1 MARGEFGSDRGA
13 AGGIGH
19 TVAKS
24 NNAIPGLLTIY
35 DSPFT
40 IYQTM
45 KLDDIKESAL
55 MAFDTLR
62 ANKLRSSL
70 TILGVSVG
78 VITVI
83 FMVSI
88 IQGLNKAFAEQ
99 VESLG
104 SNTIF
109 VSKFEPSF
117 GRPPGPEEI
126 HRKDL
131 TMEDAEAIRMEAPS
145 IAGVSP
151 VNRMLAVTAR
161 FQDKQTDT
169 PVMFGVTPYY
179 EFVHTQYVAR
189 GRFIKDLD
197 MDNRD
202 NIVVIGVDVARAL
215 FPYEDPLDKDIRIN
229 GNPYHVVGVME
240 PLGNFFGQS
249 RDNSLFI
256 PITTFDK
263 YYPDRPFP
271 ETVFFMVVR
280 PHSRAFVKSAID
292 EMTDVLRRRRRVP
305 LNAPNNFGISSQ
317 DSLLDIYN
325 QLTGA
330 TALVLTAISFV
341 ALMIGGIGVMNIML
355 VSVTE
360 RTKEIG
366 VRKAVGAT
374 RANILAQ
381 FLIEAVVLTAIG
393 GLAGLAVGELLAF
406 IINRYSPLP
415 AYVPLWAIGVGVG
428 ISAAVGIVFGLWP
441 AWKAARLDPIEALR
455 WE

>member
-1 MARGEFGSDRGA
+1 VA
-13 AGGIGH
+13 AG
-19 TVAKS
+19 
-24 NNAIPGLLTIY
+24 N
-35 DSPFT
+35 FF
-40 IYQTM
+40 M
-45 KLDDIKESAL
+45 RFDDVKESAL

-62 ANKLRSSL
+62 TNKLRSSL

-88 IQGLNKAFAEQ
+88 IQGLNKAFADQ

-109 VSKFEPSF
+109 VSKFDPGF

-131 TMEDAEAIRMEAPS
+131 NMDDADALRREAPS

-151 VNRMLAVTAR
+151 IHRLIAVTTR
-161 FQDKQTDT
+161 YQEKQTDT
-169 PVMFGVTPYY
+169 PILLGVTPYY
-179 EFVHTQYVAR
+179 EFVHSQYVAR

-197 MDNRD
+197 MENRD
-202 NIVVIGVDVARAL
+202 NVCVIGVDVVHAL
-215 FPYEDPLDKDIRIN
+215 FPYEDPIDKDMRID
-229 GNPYHVVGVME
+229 GKPYHVIGVME

-256 PITTFDK
+256 PVSTFDK

-271 ETVFFMVVR
+271 EVVFFIIVR
-280 PHSRAFVKSAID
+280 PKSRAFVKTAVD
-292 EMTDVLRRRRRVP
+292 EITDILRRRRRVP
-305 LNAPNNFGISSQ
+305 LGAPNNFGISSQ

-374 RANILAQ
+374 RLNILSQ

-406 IINRYSPLP
+406 LINRYSPLP
-415 AYVPLWAIGVGVG
+415 AYVPIWAIAVGVG

>member
-1 MARGEFGSDRGA
+1 MRLA
-13 AGGIGH
+13 
-19 TVAKS
+19 
-24 NNAIPGLLTIY
+24 
-35 DSPFT
+35 
-40 IYQTM
+40 
-45 KLDDIKESAL
+45 DIKESAL
-55 MAFDTLR
+55 MAIDTMR

-78 VITVI
+78 VLTVI

-88 IQGLNKAFAEQ
+88 IQGLNKAFADQ
-99 VESLG
+99 IESLG

-109 VSKFEPSF
+109 VSKFDPSF

-131 TMEDAEAIRMEAPS
+131 TMSDVEALRTEAPS
-145 IAGVSP
+145 IVGVSP
-151 VNRMLAVTAR
+151 IRRLLSATVRY
-161 FQDKQTDT
+161 QEKQTDT
-169 PVMFGVTPYY
+169 PILFGVTPYY
-179 EFVHTQYVAR
+179 EFVHSQYVAS
-189 GRFIKDLD
+189 GRFINDIDIQDRSNVL
-197 MDNRD
+197 
-202 NIVVIGVDVARAL
+202 IIGVDVKQAL
-215 FPYEDPLDKDIRIN
+215 FPYEDAVDKEVRIE
-229 GNPYHVVGVME
+229 GKPFRVIGVME

-249 RDNSLFI
+249 RDNSIFI
-256 PITTFDK
+256 PITTYEK

-271 ETVFFMVVR
+271 ESVFFVIVR
-280 PHSRAFVKSAID
+280 PRSRAFVKSAID
-292 EMTDVLRRRRRVP
+292 EITDILRRRRHLAP
-305 LNAPNNFGISSQ
+305 GEPNNFGISSQ
-317 DSLLDIYN
+317 DSLLDVYN

-330 TALVLTAISFV
+330 TALVLTSISFV

-374 RANILAQ
+374 RLNILSQ

-393 GLAGLAVGELLAF
+393 GLAGLAVGEVGSL
-406 IINRYSPLP
+406 IINKYSPLP
-415 AYVPLWAIGVGVG
+415 AYVPLWAIGLGVG

-441 AWKAARLDPIEALR
+441 AWKAARLNPIDALR

>member
-1 MARGEFGSDRGA
+1 
-13 AGGIGH
+13 
-19 TVAKS
+19 
-24 NNAIPGLLTIY
+24 
-35 DSPFT
+35 
-40 IYQTM
+40 M

-62 ANKLRSSL
+62 TNKLRSSL

-78 VITVI
+78 VVTVI

-88 IQGLNKAFAEQ
+88 IQGLNKAFADQ
-99 VESLG
+99 IESLG

-131 TMEDAEAIRMEAPS
+131 TMADAEALRNEAPS

-151 VNRMLAVTAR
+151 AARMLSSTMR
-161 FQDKQTDT
+161 YQDKQTDT
-169 PVMFGVTPYY
+169 PILFGVTPYY
-179 EFVHTQYVAR
+179 EFVQTQYVST
-189 GRFIKDLD
+189 GRFISEID
-197 MDNRD
+197 MQDRSN
-202 NIVVIGVDVARAL
+202 VVILGVDVKQAL
-215 FPYEDPLDKDIRIN
+215 FPYEDPIDKDVRIN
-229 GNPYHVVGVME
+229 GSPFRVIGVME

-249 RDNSLFI
+249 RDNSIFI

-271 ETVFFMVVR
+271 DIVFFMVVR
-280 PHSRAFVKSAID
+280 PQSRAYVKSAMD
-292 EMTDVLRRRRRVP
+292 EIADILRRRRQ
-305 LNAPNNFGISSQ
+305 LAPGVKNDFGISSQ
-317 DSLLDIYN
+317 DSLLDVYN

-330 TALVLTAISFV
+330 TALVLTSISFV

-360 RTKEIG
+360 RTREIG

-374 RANILAQ
+374 RLNILSQ

-393 GLAGLAVGELLAF
+393 GLAGLAVGEVASLLM
-406 IINRYSPLP
+406 NKYSPLP
-415 AYVPLWAIGVGVG
+415 AYVPLWAIAVGIG
-428 ISAAVGIVFGLWP
+428 ISAGVGIVFGLWP
-441 AWKAARLDPIEALR
+441 AWKAARLNPIDALR

>member
-1 MARGEFGSDRGA
+1 MR
-13 AGGIGH
+13 
-19 TVAKS
+19 
-24 NNAIPGLLTIY
+24 
-35 DSPFT
+35 
-40 IYQTM
+40 
-45 KLDDIKESAL
+45 LDDIKESAL
-55 MAFDTLR
+55 MAIDTLR

-78 VITVI
+78 VITII

-88 IQGLNKAFAEQ
+88 IQGLNKAFADQ

-109 VSKFEPSF
+109 VSKFDPGF

-131 TMEDAEAIRMEAPS
+131 NIGDAEALREGPS

-151 VNRMLAVTAR
+151 IHRLIAVTAR
-161 FQDKQTDT
+161 YQNKQTDT
-169 PVMFGVTPYY
+169 PILFGVTPSY
-179 EFVHTQYVAR
+179 EFVHSQYVAR
-189 GRFIKDLD
+189 GRFIQDFD
-197 MDNRD
+197 MDNHE
-202 NIVVIGVDVARAL
+202 NVCVIGVDVVRAL
-215 FPYEDPLDKDIRIN
+215 FPFEDPLEKEVRID
-229 GNPYHVVGVME
+229 GTPYFVIGVME

-249 RDNSLFI
+249 RDNSVFI
-256 PITTFDK
+256 PVTTFDK
-263 YYPDRPFP
+263 YYDERPFP
-271 ETVFFMVVR
+271 EVVFFIIVR
-280 PHSRAFVKSAID
+280 PKSRAFVKSAID
-292 EMTDVLRRRRRVP
+292 EITDILRRRRRVA
-305 LNAPNNFGISSQ
+305 LNDKNDFGISSQ

-374 RANILAQ
+374 RFNILSQ

-393 GLAGLAVGELLAF
+393 GLAGLVVGEILAF
-406 IINRYSPLP
+406 LINRYSPLP
-415 AYVPLWAIGVGVG
+415 AYVPLWAIAVGIG

>member
-1 MARGEFGSDRGA
+1 MA
-13 AGGIGH
+13 
-19 TVAKS
+19 
-24 NNAIPGLLTIY
+24 L
-35 DSPFT
+35 
-40 IYQTM
+40 
-45 KLDDIKESAL
+45 
-55 MAFDTLR
+55 DTLR

-78 VITVI
+78 VITII

-88 IQGLNKAFAEQ
+88 IQGLNKAFADQ
-99 VESLG
+99 IESLG

-117 GRPPGPEEI
+117 GRPPGPDEI
-126 HRKDL
+126 HRKEL
-131 TMEDAEAIRMEAPS
+131 TMDDAQAIREEAPS
-145 IAGVSP
+145 VAGVSP
-151 VNRMLAVTAR
+151 VHRLIATTAR
-161 FQDKQTDT
+161 YENKQTDT
-169 PVMFGVTPYY
+169 PVLLGVTPFF
-179 EFVHTQYVAR
+179 EFVHSQYAGH
-189 GRFIKDLD
+189 GRFINVLDLQD
-197 MDNRD
+197 RSN
-202 NIVVIGVDVARAL
+202 VCTLGVDVVRAL
-215 FPYEDPLDKDIRIN
+215 FPYEDPVGKGIRIG
-229 GNPYHVVGVME
+229 GNPFQVIGVME

-249 RDNSLFI
+249 RDNSIFI
-256 PITTFDK
+256 PISTFDK
-263 YYPDRPFP
+263 YYPDLPVP
-271 ETVFFMVVR
+271 QVVFFMVIR
-280 PHSRAFVKSAID
+280 PNSRAYVKSAID
-292 EMTDVLRRRRRVP
+292 EITDILRRRRRVP
-305 LNAPNNFGISSQ
+305 SGAKNDFGISSQ

-366 VRKAVGAT
+366 IRKAVGAT
-374 RANILAQ
+374 KLNILSQ

-393 GLAGLAVGELLAF
+393 GLAGLAVGELASVLM
-406 IINRYSPLP
+406 NKYSPLP
-415 AYVPLWAIGVGVG
+415 AYVPLWAIAVGIG

>member
-1 MARGEFGSDRGA
+1 MRIE
-13 AGGIGH
+13 
-19 TVAKS
+19 
-24 NNAIPGLLTIY
+24 
-35 DSPFT
+35 
-40 IYQTM
+40 
-45 KLDDIKESAL
+45 DIKESAL
-55 MAFDTLR
+55 MALDTLR

-78 VITVI
+78 VITII

-88 IQGLNKAFAEQ
+88 IQGLNKAFADQ
-99 VESLG
+99 IESLG

-117 GRPPGPEEI
+117 GRPPGPDEI
-126 HRKDL
+126 HRKEL
-131 TMEDAEAIRMEAPS
+131 TMDDAQAIREEAPS
-145 IAGVSP
+145 VAGVSP
-151 VNRMLAVTAR
+151 VHRLIATTAR
-161 FQDKQTDT
+161 YENKQTDT
-169 PVMFGVTPYY
+169 PVLLGVTPFF
-179 EFVHTQYVAR
+179 EFVHSQYAGH
-189 GRFIKDLD
+189 GRFINVLDLQD
-197 MDNRD
+197 RSN
-202 NIVVIGVDVARAL
+202 VCTLGVDVVRAL
-215 FPYEDPLDKDIRIN
+215 FPYEDPVGKGIRIG
-229 GNPYHVVGVME
+229 GNPFQVIGVME

-249 RDNSLFI
+249 RDNSIFI
-256 PITTFDK
+256 PISTFDK
-263 YYPDRPFP
+263 YYPDLPVP
-271 ETVFFMVVR
+271 QVVFFMVIR
-280 PHSRAFVKSAID
+280 PNSRAYVKSAID
-292 EMTDVLRRRRRVP
+292 EITDILRRRRRVP
-305 LNAPNNFGISSQ
+305 SGAKNDFGISSQ

-366 VRKAVGAT
+366 IRKAVGAT
-374 RANILAQ
+374 KLNILSQ

-393 GLAGLAVGELLAF
+393 GLAGLAVGELASVLM
-406 IINRYSPLP
+406 NKYSPLP
-415 AYVPLWAIGVGVG
+415 AYVPLWAIAVGIG

>member
-1 MARGEFGSDRGA
+1 MA
-13 AGGIGH
+13 I
-19 TVAKS
+19 
-24 NNAIPGLLTIY
+24 
-35 DSPFT
+35 
-40 IYQTM
+40 
-45 KLDDIKESAL
+45 
-55 MAFDTLR
+55 DTLR

-78 VITVI
+78 VVTVI

-88 IQGLNKAFAEQ
+88 IQGLNKAFADQ
-99 VESLG
+99 IESLG

-131 TMEDAEAIRMEAPS
+131 TMADAEALRTEAPS
-145 IAGVSP
+145 IVGVSP
-151 VNRMLAVTAR
+151 IHRLLSATVRYK
-161 FQDKQTDT
+161 DKQTDT
-169 PVMFGVTPYY
+169 PVLFGVTPYY
-179 EFVHTQYVAR
+179 EFVHTQYVAS
-189 GRFIKDLD
+189 GRFINDID
-197 MDNRD
+197 MQDRS
-202 NIVVIGVDVARAL
+202 NIVIIGVDVKQAL
-215 FPYEDPLDKDIRIN
+215 FPYEDAVDKEVRIN
-229 GNPYHVVGVME
+229 GNPFRVVGVME

-249 RDNSLFI
+249 RDNSIFV
-256 PITTFDK
+256 PITTFNK

-271 ETVFFMVVR
+271 EVVFFVIVR
-280 PHSRAFVKSAID
+280 PRSRAYVKSAID
-292 EMTDVLRRRRRVP
+292 EITDILRRRRRVP
-305 LNAPNNFGISSQ
+305 AGASNNFGISSQ
-317 DSLLDIYN
+317 DSLLDVYN

-330 TALVLTAISFV
+330 TALVLTSISFV

-374 RANILAQ
+374 KLNILSQ

-393 GLAGLAVGELLAF
+393 GLAGLAVGEIASLLM
-406 IINRYSPLP
+406 NKYSPLP

-441 AWKAARLDPIEALR
+441 AWKAARLNPIDALR

>member
-1 MARGEFGSDRGA
+1 MA
-13 AGGIGH
+13 
-19 TVAKS
+19 
-24 NNAIPGLLTIY
+24 L
-35 DSPFT
+35 
-40 IYQTM
+40 
-45 KLDDIKESAL
+45 
-55 MAFDTLR
+55 DTLR
-62 ANKLRSSL
+62 TNKLRSAL

-78 VITVI
+78 VVTII

-88 IQGLNKAFAEQ
+88 IQGLNKAFADQ
-99 VESLG
+99 IESLG

-131 TMEDAEAIRMEAPS
+131 TMDDVEALRTEAPS

-151 VNRMLAVTAR
+151 VRRLLASTIR
-161 FQDKQTDT
+161 YKDKQTDT
-169 PVMFGVTPYY
+169 PILFGVTPYY
-179 EFVHTQYVAR
+179 EFVQSQYVAS
-189 GRFIKDLD
+189 GRFVSEID
-197 MDNRD
+197 MQDRSN
-202 NIVVIGVDVARAL
+202 VVILGVDVKQAL
-215 FPYEDPLDKDIRIN
+215 FPYEDAINKEVRIE
-229 GNPYHVVGVME
+229 GDPYRVIGVME

-249 RDNSLFI
+249 RDNSIFI
-256 PITTFDK
+256 PLTTFDK

-271 ETVFFMVVR
+271 EVVFFVIVR
-280 PHSRAFVKSAID
+280 PQSRAFVKSSID
-292 EMTDVLRRRRRVP
+292 EITDILRRRRRVP
-305 LNAPNNFGISSQ
+305 TGAPNNFGISSQ
-317 DSLLDIYN
+317 DSLLDVYN

-330 TALVLTAISFV
+330 TALVLTSISFV

-374 RANILAQ
+374 RFNILSQ

-393 GLAGLAVGELLAF
+393 GFAGLAVGEIASLLM
-406 IINRYSPLP
+406 NRYSPLP
-415 AYVPLWAIGVGVG
+415 AYVPLWAIAVGIAVSAGVG
-428 ISAAVGIVFGLWP
+428 IIFGLWP
-441 AWKAARLDPIEALR
+441 AWKAARLNPIEALR

>member
-1 MARGEFGSDRGA
+1 MPIWLSSILASFEGLP
-13 AGGIGH
+13 IGNWQLEIG
-19 TVAKS
+19 
-24 NNAIPGLLTIY
+24 NNLVR
-35 DSPFT
+35 
-40 IYQTM
+40 
-45 KLDDIKESAL
+45 LDDVKESSL
-55 MAFDTLR
+55 MALDTLR

-78 VITVI
+78 VVTII

-88 IQGLNKAFAEQ
+88 IQGLNRAFADQ
-99 VESLG
+99 IESLG

-117 GRPPGPEEI
+117 GRPPNPEEV

-131 TMEDAEAIRMEAPS
+131 TMEDAEALRREAPS

-151 VNRMLAVTAR
+151 IHRMIAATAR
-161 FQDKQTDT
+161 YQDKQTDT
-169 PVMFGVTPYY
+169 PILLGVTPYY
-179 EFVHTQYVAR
+179 EFVHSQYVAS
-189 GRFIKDLD
+189 GRFIGDID
-197 MDNRD
+197 MQDRAN
-202 NIVVIGVDVARAL
+202 VCVLGVDVMRAL
-215 FPYEDPLDKDIRIN
+215 FPYENAVDKEIRIN
-229 GNPYHVVGVME
+229 GNPYRVIGVME

-249 RDNSLFI
+249 RDNSIFM
-256 PITTFDK
+256 PISTFDK
-263 YYPDRPFP
+263 YYPDQPFP
-271 ETVFFMVVR
+271 QVVFFIIVR
-280 PHSRAFVKSAID
+280 PQSRAQVKSAMD
-292 EMTDVLRRRRRVP
+292 EISDILRRRRQVP
-305 LNAPNNFGISSQ
+305 QNAPNNFGVSSQ

-366 VRKAVGAT
+366 IRKAVGAT
-374 RANILAQ
+374 KFNILSQ

-393 GLAGLAVGELLAF
+393 GLAGLIVGEIASLLM
-406 IINRYSPLP
+406 NRYSPLP
-415 AYVPLWAIGVGVG
+415 AYVPLWAIAMGIG